1 MKPIIIAIV
10 GASGSGKTHL
20 SKFLQKEFGIPA
32 IISTTTRPGAKARGK
47 GKIISLSI
55 IQAPTTAGI
64 C

>member
-32 IISTTTRPGAKARGK
+32 IISTTTRPRREG
-47 GKIISLSI
+47 
-55 IQAPTTAGI
+55 
-64 C
+64 